1 MRLNVLPLQF
11 GLLCLAATIVSSI
24 TARGD
29 TPTTGSPLLLETA
42 VDTLTFDPASGRLIS
57 LRSKDQPDV
66 ELLTGSATDPAF
78 VLDYLG
84 EDRQYRQLVSHQA
97 ASIST
102 TVSQAGPERKVTCV
116 FSQLAGLD
124 VDVTLE
130 ALATPQDRL
139 SRWSIRVRNGA
150 GIEIA
155 SLQYPFIVVASN
167 GGGTLLLPENFGHL
181 RTGAAL
187 DQQPNDDP
195 IHWRDMYFHY
205 PGFMFAQFLAWYGSS
220 GGVYIACDDT
230 AGHVKILKALKRG
243 TGMRLGIAHV
253 GDWPSAGERTLE
265 YNVVLGSF
273 QGDWYDAAD
282 LYRDWTLRQPWATP
296 LPKRADVPAWLLDSP
311 VYITVRP
318 QGYMD
323 HEAMAIEAFLPYEKC
338 LPALDQIAQKVAAPL
353 AVILMAWERGGPW
366 VYPDCFPPAGGD
378 EAMRR
383 FGETV
388 RARGWH
394 TGSFCNGT
402 RWVLSRSD
410 GYDGGTFYAQ
420 NRGEQ
425 TVCRNHDGS
434 LDRENWGWRDGYRC
448 CMGQAE
454 TRRIATDFVRHLLS
468 WGMESIQ
475 FFDQNCNASTLPC
488 FAADHG
494 HPPIPGKWMAAAM
507 TDTIRGFQQAAREAG
522 QKGVIQST
530 ENPCNDYCLP
540 LFQQCDVRICAPTSS
555 GPSDFVPIFHYL
567 FHECIVIQGMMSVG
581 PEPYSLPIRTALNGV
596 WGEIPGA
603 VLTGDGTLLN
613 RDTLNWAPWSPKVGS
628 NDDALE
634 MLRVVTAMRRGP
646 GRDFLVL
653 GRMQHP
659 AQVSGVPQ
667 VEWKEQG
674 RDHRV
679 PAVVSATWQAPDG
692 RFAVVLA
699 NWTNESHAVTVSEPR
714 LGPSATVQV
723 TAREPGTSRMES
735 ASSDYAITVPPL
747 SCVLLSQ

>member
-1 MRLNVLPLQF
+1 MRPTAHTLTL
-11 GLLCLAATIVSSI
+11 GLLILSATLPEALVASGDDVKGAPLA
-24 TARGD
+24 
-29 TPTTGSPLLLETA
+29 LETA
-42 VDTLTFDPASGRLIS
+42 TDTFILDPATGRLTS
-57 LRSKDQPDV
+57 LRSKGNPQI

-84 EDRQYRQLVSHQA
+84 EDRQYRQLDSHQA
-97 ASIST
+97 AKIST
-102 TVSQAGPERKVTCV
+102 TVSRTGSEQKVTCI
-116 FSQLAGLD
+116 FSQLSGLD

-130 ALATPQDRL
+130 VRATPRDRL

-150 GIEIA
+150 GIAIV
-155 SLQYPFIVVASN
+155 SLQFPFVVAASN

-187 DQQPNDDP
+187 DQQPTDDP
-195 IHWRDMYFHY
+195 AHWRDMYFHY
-205 PGFMFAQFLAWYGSS
+205 PGFMFAQFLAWYGTQ
-220 GGVYIACDDT
+220 GGVYVACEDT
-230 AGHVKILKALKRG
+230 AANVKILKALKRG

-253 GDWPSAGERTLE
+253 GDWPTNGERTLE
-265 YNVVLGSF
+265 YDVVLGSF

-282 LYRDWTLRQPWATP
+282 LYRDWTLRQAWATP
-296 LPKRADVPAWLLDSP
+296 LLKRADVPAWLLDSP

-338 LPALDQIAQKVAAPL
+338 LPALDQIAQKVEAPL

-378 EAMRR
+378 DAMRR
-383 FGETV
+383 FGELV

-410 GYDGGTFYAQ
+410 GYDGRAFYEQ
-420 NRGEQ
+420 NHGEQ
-425 TVCRNHDGS
+425 TVCRNCDGS

-448 CMGQAE
+448 CMGQSE
-454 TRRIATDFVRHLLS
+454 TRRIATEFVSHLLS
-468 WGMESIQ
+468 WGMESVQ

-488 FAADHG
+488 FATEHG
-494 HPPIPGKWMAAAM
+494 HPPVPGKWMAAAM

-522 QKGVIQST
+522 QAGVIQST

-555 GPSDFVPIFHYL
+555 GPADFVPIFHYL

-596 WGEIPGA
+596 LGEIPGA

-613 RDTLNWAPWSPKVGS
+613 RDTVNWAPWSPKVGS
-628 NDDALE
+628 NEDALE
-634 MLRVVTAMRRGP
+634 MLRVVTAMRRGS
-646 GRDFLVL
+646 GRDFVVL

-659 AQVSGVPQ
+659 ANVSEVPS
-667 VEWKEQG
+667 VEWKEKG

-679 PAVVSATWQAPDG
+679 PAVVSAAWQAPDG
-692 RFAVVLA
+692 RHAVVLA
-699 NWTNESHAVTVSEPR
+699 NWTNELRSVTVSESR
-714 LGPSATVQV
+714 LGQSATVCV
-723 TAREPGTSRMES
+723 WARETSSSSANS
-735 ASSDYAITVPPL
+735 ASSSYSIMLPPL
-747 SCVLLSQ
+747 SCALLSQ